1 MKKWLAV
8 LFALLLLV
16 PMAVIPCA
24 AASPTVDADP
34 NDVYYWIVQN
44 PEVSFYVEGKAG
56 WSGAAKFWGVPEAN
70 AKFVGVG
77 PGDVAGQVALM
88 ELAVADPNCAGIM
101 QYATDQAAS
110 EPVLKKAMEKGITVI
125 NGNFDSEDPTAR
137 TAFIGTA
144 NVFLGQTAARL
155 ISDALGG
162 KGKVGVISYIQQY
175 VHQQRMEGC
184 LEALKA
190 YPDIEVVG
198 TAASDGT
205 QKGAYEATQA
215 FVQAHPDV
223 ELLWGS
229 DGGSYGIY
237 NAVEDLGLQD
247 KIKVVGTDRPVEMLQ
262 LIKDKKMLGTIAQD
276 TTTEEWLGFTYM
288 FLRRNGILQNLPD
301 ATITNMVIIT
311 QDNIDEYYT
320 AE

>member
-1 MKKWLAV
+1 MKKLLVV
-8 LFALLLLV
+8 LFTLALLV
-16 PMAVIPCA
+16 PMFVVPCA
-24 AASPTVDADP
+24 AAGPTADANPD
-34 NDVYYWIVQN
+34 DVYYWIVQN

-56 WSGAAKFWGVPEAN
+56 WFGAAEFWGVPEAN
-70 AKFVGVG
+70 AKFVGVA

-88 ELAVADPNCAGIM
+88 EQAIADPNCAGIM

-110 EPVLKKAMEKGITVI
+110 EPVLKKAIEQGITVI
-125 NGNFDSEDPTAR
+125 NGNFDTEDPTAR

-155 ISDALGG
+155 INDSLGG
-162 KGKVGVISYIQQY
+162 KGKVGIVSYIQQF

-184 LEALKA
+184 LEGLEA

-205 QKGAYEATQA
+205 PKGAYEATQA

-247 KIKVVGTDRPVEMLQ
+247 QIKVIGTDRPVEMLQ
-262 LIKDKKMLGTIAQD
+262 LIQEKKMLGAIAQD

-288 FLRRNGILQNLPD
+288 YLRRNGILENLPD
-301 ATITNMVIIT
+301 TTITNMVVIT

-320 AE
+320 GE